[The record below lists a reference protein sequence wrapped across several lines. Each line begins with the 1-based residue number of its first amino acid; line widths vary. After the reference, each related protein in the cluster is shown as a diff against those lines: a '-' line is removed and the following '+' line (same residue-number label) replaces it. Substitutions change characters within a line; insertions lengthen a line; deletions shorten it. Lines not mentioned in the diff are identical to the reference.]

1 MNLIEI
7 ARKDNIS
14 LAEREFL
21 ENCCREVVFCRD
33 CCFGEKIK
41 DTTGVYCCSKLGR
54 AVLVND
60 FCSRAERK
68 GKQNER

>member
-21 ENCCREVVFCRD
+21 ENCCREVVFCGD
-33 CCFGEKIK
+33 CCLGEKIK
-41 DTTGVYCCSKLGR
+41 GTNEICCYRLGEI
-54 AVLVND
+54 VLPTD
-60 FCSRAERK
+60 FCSRGER
-68 GKQNER
+68 R